1 MGTGESETS
10 PLFAKIEAL
19 HSQADCMCT
28 IIGRLLAGASTSTRR
43 ALGLEEVAVVQG
55 GPSLTAISTTGEPAD
70 ALWEEARD
78 APGPQLLLCD
88 LQESAG
94 KGSLPLDP

>member
-1 MGTGESETS
+1 MT
-10 PLFAKIEAL
+10 
-19 HSQADCMCT
+19 
-28 IIGRLLAGASTSTRR
+28 GRLLADASTSTRR

-55 GPSLTAISTTGEPAD
+55 GPPLAAISTTGEPAD

-94 KGSLPLDP
+94 KGSLPFDPGEVPREVQGARLQPQQACGPKPRG